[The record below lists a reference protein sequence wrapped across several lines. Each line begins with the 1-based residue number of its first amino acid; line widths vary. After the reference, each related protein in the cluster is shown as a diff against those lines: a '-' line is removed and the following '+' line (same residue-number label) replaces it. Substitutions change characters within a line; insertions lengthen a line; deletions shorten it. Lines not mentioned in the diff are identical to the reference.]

1 MDADDHQVEV
11 ILSEGRRF
19 MVPLYQ
25 RKYQWADNRLEPF
38 WEDVESKAKEVLEG
52 DSKFEHYMGA
62 LILAPIGERERIGVT
77 PRVQVVDG
85 QQRLTTFQ
93 LLLAA
98 IREVARALECD
109 EIIPYVEDYIFNK
122 LKSKDFDP
130 LTKFKLTPTPS
141 DRQVFHDILEHEH
154 PKIYRKYSKFYIGSR
169 VPKNTPYRALR
180 AYQLFFN
187 WTKDFALFGSAEKQ
201 EQEERLDNSNPIEK
215 EIIEQ
220 RLESLLR
227 AILNKMKLVVITLGE
242 EDDAQVIFETL
253 NSKGEP
259 LLAMDLVRNNIFY
272 RAEKE
277 GASAE
282 ALYKELWDPFDEDWW
297 RVDAPNARPKRP
309 RIDHFLSHVLGAQT
323 GEKIS
328 VRELYSEYRAFVL
341 PKGRPRFAEVETEL
355 RLLHDYAPV
364 YQTLELRDKETY
376 PDLAWL
382 GEKLSIW
389 QITTV
394 YPVIFQLAKSKI
406 DPVQRNELAKLIY
419 SFIVRRALCGLTA
432 KNLNQVFQSLGAY
445 FIINGVSLDSFRDFF
460 FSRTGESTRFPSD
473 EEFKAALLS
482 KPVYLLAP
490 GNRIKDVLWE
500 LELKSRSGFAEKSAK
515 PQGLQTEHVLPVT
528 WTEEWPFSDGV
539 WVETWADDPK
549 ATKRNQLKHTLGN
562 LTLITGGLNGSSS
575 NKSFSKKKIKYE
587 EHTALFLNKWFS
599 KHNDWNEEKIEE
611 RGKYFATSACEIW
624 SRIEQ

>member
-25 RKYQWADNRLEPF
+25 RKYQWGDKRLEPF
-38 WEDVESKAKEVLEG
+38 WEDVEAKAKEVLEG

-98 IREVARALECD
+98 IREVARHQKCEDL
-109 EIIPYVEDYIFNK
+109 IPHVEDYIFNQ
-122 LKSKDFDP
+122 LKSKDSDP

-141 DRQVFHDILEHEH
+141 DREIFHDILEQDHLSV
-154 PKIYRKYSKFYIGSR
+154 YLKYSKFYIGQR
-169 VPKNTPYRALR
+169 VPKNTPFRALR

-187 WTKDFALFGSAEKQ
+187 WVKDFAVYGTADK
-201 EQEERLDNSNPIEK
+201 EQQDERLDNSNPTEK
-215 EIIEQ
+215 EIIEE

-227 AILNKMKLVVITLGE
+227 AILNRMKLVVITLGE

-297 RVDAPNARPKRP
+297 RANAPNARPQRP
-309 RIDHFLSHVLGAQT
+309 RIDHFLSHVLAAQT

-328 VRELYSEYRAFVL
+328 VRELYSEYRAFVS
-341 PKGRPRFAEVETEL
+341 PKGRPRFTEVETEL
-355 RLLHDYAPV
+355 RLLEGYAPI
-364 YQTLELRDKETY
+364 YQCLEGRDDEVN

-394 YPVIFQLAKSKI
+394 YPVLFQIAKSDIDVSERKKI
-406 DPVQRNELAKLIY
+406 FILIY

-432 KNLNQVFQSLGAY
+432 KNLNQVFQSLGAF
-445 FIINGVSLDSFRDFF
+445 FINNGVSPASFKDFF
-460 FSRTGESTRFPSD
+460 ATRTGDSTRFPSD
-473 EEFKAALLS
+473 EEFRSAIVSQPA
-482 KPVYLLAP
+482 YHFAP
-490 GNRIKDVLWE
+490 GNRVKDVLWE
-500 LELKSRSGFAEKSAK
+500 LELKSRTGFAEKSAK
-515 PQGLQTEHVLPVT
+515 PNGLQTEHVLPVT
-528 WTEEWPFSDGV
+528 WTEEWPFSDGEWVDV
-539 WVETWADDPK
+539 WSDDPK
-549 ATKRNQLKHTLGN
+549 VTRRNQLKHTLGN
-562 LTLITGGLNGSSS
+562 LTLITGGLNSSAS
-575 NKSFSKKKIKYE
+575 NNSFSHKKEKFE

-599 KHNDWNEEKIEE
+599 KHDEWNEQKIEE
-611 RGKYFATSACEIW
+611 RGSHFANSACEIW
-624 SRIEQ
+624 AGLE

>member
-1 MDADDHQVEV
+1 MDADDHQIEV

-38 WEDVESKAKEVLEG
+38 WEDVEAKAKEVLEG
-52 DSKFEHYMGA
+52 GSKFEHYMGA
-62 LILAPIGERERIGVT
+62 LILAPIGTGERIGAT

-98 IREVARALECD
+98 IREVARKFECED
-109 EIIPYVEDYIFNK
+109 IISYVEDYIFNK
-122 LKSKDFDP
+122 LKSKDTDP

-141 DRQVFHDILEHEH
+141 DRELFHSIIEN
-154 PKIYRKYSKFYIGSR
+154 KYSQVRLKYHKYYYGNR
-169 VPKNTPYRALR
+169 VPKNTSHRALR
-180 AYQLFFN
+180 AYELFYN
-187 WTKDFALFGSAEKQ
+187 WVGEFALFGSADKEEQDEK
-201 EQEERLDNSNPIEK
+201 LDKTAPEAK
-215 EIIEQ
+215 EIIEE

-227 AILNKMKLVVITLGE
+227 AILNRMKLVVITLGE

-297 RVDAPNARPKRP
+297 RVSAPNARPKRP
-309 RIDHFLSHVLGAQT
+309 RIDHFLSHVLAAQT

-328 VRELYSEYRAFVL
+328 VRELYSEYRAFVS
-341 PKGRPRFAEVETEL
+341 PKGKPRFPEVETEL
-355 RLLHDYAPV
+355 RLLEGYAPV
-364 YQTLELRDKETY
+364 YRAIEGHDRETY

-382 GEKLSIW
+382 GEKLSTW

-394 YPVIFQLAKSKI
+394 YPVVFQIAKSEI
-406 DPVQRNELAKLIY
+406 DMSQRKELYSLIY

-432 KNLNQVFQSLGAY
+432 KNLNQVFQSLGA
-445 FIINGVSLDSFRDFF
+445 FLISNGVSLGAFKDFF
-460 FSRTGESTRFPSD
+460 AMRTGDSTRFPSD
-473 EEFKAALLS
+473 EEFKSGILS
-482 KPVYLLAP
+482 QPAYNLAP

-500 LELKSRSGFAEKSAK
+500 LELKSRTGFAEKSAK
-515 PQGLQTEHVLPVT
+515 PSGLQTEHVLPVM
-528 WTEEWPFSDGV
+528 WTEEWPFSDGE
-539 WVETWADDPK
+539 WVNVWADDPK
-549 ATKRNQLKHTLGN
+549 SMRRNQLKQTLGN
-562 LTLITGGLNGSSS
+562 LTLITGGLNSSAS
-575 NKSFSKKKIKYE
+575 NNSFSHKKEKFG

-599 KHNDWNEEKIEE
+599 KHDDWNEQKIEE
-611 RGKYFATSACEIW
+611 RGNHFATLACDIW
-624 SRIEQ
+624 VGLD